1 MTMPFRKMGGRLAAV
16 VATVAVALSVPL
28 SAGAVTI
35 DAGDITRLPA
45 GTNLAVL
52 YMQHSTGDTLYA
64 DGDKVSEDAR
74 LSADVGIARG
84 VRYFQFGNQLHAL
97 QFLQPFGRV
106 NTGGDLEALESANGF
121 GDLILVDT
129 IHLIDA
135 AAEKRALVV
144 SPWLW
149 LPTGQYDRNR
159 AINALGENR
168 WKFALQVGYM
178 TPIPGNLM
186 LDVIGDVTFFGD
198 NDDFGPTG
206 VTLSQK
212 PLYELQ
218 AHLRYPFS
226 DATYI
231 SPMISYSWGGETE
244 VDGVDQDNAQRRL
257 KALLSV
263 GHFLTPTWQILGS
276 AGTDLSVRNGVK
288 EDVRINL
295 RLLKIF

>member
-1 MTMPFRKMGGRLAAV
+1 MGGLLAA
-16 VATVAVALSVPL
+16 AALGLTGASP
-28 SAGAVTI
+28 ARAVTI

-52 YMQHSTGDTLYA
+52 YLQHSSGDTLYA
-64 DGDKVSEDAR
+64 DGDKVSGHAR

-84 VRYFQFGNQLHAL
+84 VHYTQIGEQVHAL

-106 NTGGDLEALESANGF
+106 TTGGDLSALKSANGI

-129 IHLIDA
+129 IHLINDP
-135 AAEKRALVV
+135 EGKRAFVV

-149 LPTGQYDRNR
+149 LPTGKYDRHR

-178 TPIPGNLM
+178 TPIPGNMM
-186 LDVIGDVTFFGD
+186 LDVIGDVTVFGA
-198 NDDFGPTG
+198 NGDFGPAG
-206 VTLSQK
+206 ARLRQK

-218 AHLRYPFS
+218 AHLRYPLS
-226 DATYI
+226 DTTYV
-231 SPMISYSWGGETE
+231 SPAISYSWGGETE
-244 VDGVDQDNAQRRL
+244 IDGVDQDDAQRRT
-257 KALLSV
+257 KCLLSV
-263 GHFLTPTWQILGS
+263 GHFLTPSWQILGS